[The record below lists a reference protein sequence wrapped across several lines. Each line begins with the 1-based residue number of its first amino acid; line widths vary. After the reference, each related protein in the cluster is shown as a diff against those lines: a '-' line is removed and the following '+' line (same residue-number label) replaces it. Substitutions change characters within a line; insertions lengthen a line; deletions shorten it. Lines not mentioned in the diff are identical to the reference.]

1 MIIPY
6 NPRPRRPRRLSPDFY
21 RNAVAAL
28 ALLLLCLVVYCRVT
42 SFGFVNYDD
51 NIYVYQNG
59 AVLNGLNWRGFR
71 WAWKTHFYGNYHPL
85 VWLTYMADVSVFGEG
100 PAAFHGVN
108 LFCHIASTLLLF
120 AALRRLTGAFW
131 PSFWVAALWGIHP
144 LNVEPVAWVSERKGI
159 LATFFGMLALWA
171 YAVYAARPS
180 WRRYLPV
187 VLAYAAGLLSKPS
200 VVTLPVLLL
209 LADWWPLGRMGKVA
223 FGRLL
228 AEKLPLLLL
237 AIGASGLAAR
247 AQAQIS
253 ALPVWPL
260 AMRLDNVAASY
271 WWYVA
276 KALYPV
282 HLAVF
287 YPYRPLDAR
296 LVVAEWAGLLVL
308 SLTAFRLA
316 RRAPFLL
323 FGWLWYVVSLLPVC
337 GLVQVGQ
344 HVHADR
350 YAYIPLV
357 GLLVSLVWGLA
368 ALVRHRMALLM
379 HAALVCL
386 AVLSWFQLGTWK
398 STMALW
404 QHDVRVTGGSSVAYL
419 NLGDCLS
426 ALGRREEAI
435 GHYQSAIACD
445 PDHAS
450 VPHVN
455 LGDCLLALG
464 RREEAIGHYQ
474 SAIACDP
481 DYAPGQYWLGVALLQ
496 DGRPDEAIPHLAK
509 AIRLRP
515 WEPAG
520 PVTLAQAQKAIV
532 VAVP

>member
-1 MIIPY
+1 M
-6 NPRPRRPRRLSPDFY
+6 
-21 RNAVAAL
+21 
-28 ALLLLCLVVYCRVT
+28 
-42 SFGFVNYDD
+42 
-51 NIYVYQNG
+51 
-59 AVLNGLNWRGFR
+59 
-71 WAWKTHFYGNYHPL
+71 GNYHPL
-85 VWLTYMADVSVFGEG
+85 VWLTYMAGVSVFGDW
-100 PAAFHGVN
+100 PVAFHGFN
-108 LFCHIASTLLLF
+108 LFCHIGSTLLRF
-120 AALRRLTGAFW
+120 AALRRLTYEYW
-131 PSFWVAALWGIHP
+131 LSFWVAALWGIHP

-187 VLAYAAGLLSKPS
+187 ALAYAAGLLSKPS

-209 LADWWPLGRMGKVA
+209 LTDWWPLGRMGKVA

-237 AIGASGLAAR
+237 ALGASVLAVR
-247 AQAQIS
+247 TQAKVD
-253 ALPVWPL
+253 ALPAWPL

-287 YPYRPLDAR
+287 YPYRPMDAR

-308 SLTAFRLA
+308 SRIAFGLA

-323 FGWLWYVVSLLPVC
+323 FGWLWYIVSLLPVC

-357 GLLVSLVWGLA
+357 GLLVSLVWGLSSLA
-368 ALVRHRMALLM
+368 RHRMALFM
-379 HAALVCL
+379 PAALACL
-386 AVLSWFQLGTWK
+386 AILSWFQLGTWK
-398 STMALW
+398 STIVLW
-404 QHDVRVTGGSSVAYL
+404 QHAVRVTGGSSVA
-419 NLGDCLS
+419 
-426 ALGRREEAI
+426 
-435 GHYQSAIACD
+435 HT
-445 PDHAS
+445 
-450 VPHVN
+450 N

-464 RREEAIGHYQ
+464 QRKQAIEQYQ

-481 DYAPGQYWLGVALLQ
+481 DYAPGQYWLGVALLR

-509 AIRLRP
+509 AMRLRP
-515 WEPAG
+515 WEPSG

-532 VAVP
+532 VSVP